1 MTTAIEL
8 PNASDLTTDAYIV
21 MGLATCYLKED
32 GEIEEVQM
40 VEPIPSA
47 ALEALFKNI
56 PTSYSHAIATTL
68 GAVVDAQTMKIPD
81 SFPASAQFCPDFVE
95 RALAAARTYQSRPEA
110 KNLIPLGTTH
120 TDFNYSTEKKRVLNA
135 DHVVKTE
142 DNVKQHA
149 YTHQVL

>member
-21 MGLATCYLKED
+21 IGLATCYLKED

-56 PTSYSHAIATTL
+56 PTSYKTAIATTL
-68 GAVVDAQTMKIPD
+68 GEVVDATTMKIPA
-81 SFPASAQFCPDFVE
+81 SFPAEAQFCPDFVE
-95 RALAAARTYQSRPEA
+95 RVLAAARTYQSRTEA
-110 KNLIPLGTTH
+110 QKLIPIGTAYS
-120 TDFNYSTEKKRVLNA
+120 DFNYSTEKKRVLNA

>member
-21 MGLATCYLKED
+21 IGLATCYLKED

-68 GAVVDAQTMKIPD
+68 GAVVDAKTMKIPD

-110 KNLIPLGTTH
+110 QNLIPIGTTKA
-120 TDFNYSTEKKRVLNA
+120 DFNYSTEKKRVLNA